1 MLRVL
6 CCLEDYG
13 EMVFLQ
19 ILLKKLGLDVE
30 CIQNPH
36 ILTGSLSRFFPDL
49 LIMTAMGRRVHGATL
64 AQSVRKVRGKP
75 SVILLA
81 PSSSQHQLTPAQLQN
96 VDAVL
101 QSPVK
106 AVDVIEC
113 ISKTQNLDSE
123 ALLEKYRKFK
133 TSLSGPDDGRAQSF
147 SSETP
152 DDLLFD
158 GIAGAK
164 DGGGRPSDTVS
175 VEGGRQ
181 QRPSPGPMPSR
192 DYSRFLKEAEPL
204 PKGGFDKA
212 RILRTTKEM
221 RQSSSEAESS
231 LDEERMAF
239 VTAMFQ
245 KKKDV

>member
-64 AQSVRKVRGKP
+64 AQTVRKVRGKP
-75 SVILLA
+75 SLVLLA
-81 PSSSQHQLTPAQLQN
+81 PSSVQSQLTPTQLQN

-106 AVDVIEC
+106 AVDVIQC

-123 ALLEKYRKFK
+123 VLLEKYRKFK
-133 TSLSGPDDGRAQSF
+133 TSLSGSDDDRMHSF
-147 SSETP
+147 SFDAA

-164 DGGGRPSDTVS
+164 DGGGTTSDTVS
-175 VEGGRQ
+175 VEGAAR
-181 QRPSPGPMPSR
+181 RPSPGPMPKR
-192 DYSRFLKEAEPL
+192 DYSQFLKEAESL
-204 PKGGFDKA
+204 SAGGFDKA
-212 RILRTTKEM
+212 QVLRTTKEM
-221 RQSSSEAESS
+221 RQTSSPAESS

-239 VTAMFQ
+239 VTAMFR
-245 KKKDV
+245 KKKNV